1 MCTNNRQKSD
11 SYNQRLRT
19 GAKKREKN
27 DRFPDPVEK
36 LGYLS
41 IPILSTT
48 VINRW
53 PYKSYK
59 TIANKVNVCIWIISS
74 VTVSVLLRGIAVL
87 YFSQATLK
95 LRLTARKQPVM
106 LIKIG
111 AHVITCNPG
120 RIWIMRFSNLLPT
133 R

>member
-1 MCTNNRQKSD
+1 MFLCTDNKQKSD

-19 GAKKREKN
+19 GAKKRKKN

-48 VINRW
+48 VINSW

-59 TIANKVNVCIWIISS
+59 TIANKVNVVSGFLLQLLFLSS
-74 VTVSVLLRGIAVL
+74 YGV
-87 YFSQATLK
+87 
-95 LRLTARKQPVM
+95 
-106 LIKIG
+106 
-111 AHVITCNPG
+111 
-120 RIWIMRFSNLLPT
+120 
-133 R
+133 